1 MPPTD
6 LRDMIVADSMTRWP
20 QTIPVFL
27 RRRMNCPGCPM
38 APFMTAAEAAR
49 EYELEPDALA
59 GELAR
64 AIAEGAAGQAEAA
77 LA

>member
-1 MPPTD
+1 MPPSE
-6 LRDMIVADSMTRWP
+6 LRDMIVADIMARWP

-49 EYELEPDALA
+49 EYELEPDDLA

-64 AIAEGAAGQAEAA
+64 AIAGGAAGRAEAA
-77 LA
+77 PA